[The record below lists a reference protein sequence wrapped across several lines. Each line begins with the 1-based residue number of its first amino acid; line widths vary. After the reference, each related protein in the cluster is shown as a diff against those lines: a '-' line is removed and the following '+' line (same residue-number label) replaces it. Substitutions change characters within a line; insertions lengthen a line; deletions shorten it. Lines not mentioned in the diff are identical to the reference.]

1 MDSEL
6 KTSKWMN
13 MVLWIAQG
21 ILASTLIWAGYMKI
35 SRPEELPFP
44 WIKEQATL
52 VTISAIIDILG
63 GVGILFPA
71 LLRIQPKLTILV
83 GYGIIALMICAIVFQ
98 IMRGEAKDIAFNI
111 FMILVAVFIV
121 WGRNTKAP
129 IVAK

>member
-13 MVLWIAQG
+13 IVLWIAQG

-83 GYGIIALMICAIVFQ
+83 GYGIIALMICAIVFH

>member
-83 GYGIIALMICAIVFQ
+83 GYGIIALMICAIVFH